1 VEGMAEAPAK
11 GTPGA
16 GASEE
21 ETIATRLSRAKGR
34 KRVVDPDE
42 PSAPQEPAALQEP
55 SAPEEP
61 AASSGGL
68 SLRERLAR
76 AAAARHRVSGGED
89 EAEER

>member
-1 VEGMAEAPAK
+1 VEDVSEASAEEAL
-11 GTPGA
+11 GN

-34 KRVVDPDE
+34 KRVVEPDAPATPAEPAAPDE
-42 PSAPQEPAALQEP
+42 PAE
-55 SAPEEP
+55 

-76 AAAARHRVSGGED
+76 AAAARHRLSGSEH
-89 EAEER
+89 EAQER